1 MEYFGIVKE
10 QKWVECYEWKKTTF
24 NKYIIKFQDDDEYYT
39 INRNEKIE
47 QALINAKIIY
57 SLKQNNSIDKHKIV
71 GYSSLDSDDY
81 KLISMKD
88 LKEIAVEMYHKGFN
102 KATETNEKPN

>member
-10 QKWVECYEWKKTTF
+10 QKWVESYVWNKTTF

-39 INRNEKIE
+39 INRNESIE
-47 QALINAKIIY
+47 QALINAKLTY

-71 GYSSLDSDDY
+71 GYSSLDTDDY
-81 KLISMKD
+81 RLISV
-88 LKEIAVEMYHKGFN
+88 KELREGLIEMYHKGF
-102 KATETNEKPN
+102 KSAKETI